1 MNKEEITDAYVKYI
15 RTLNSLDDKFLT
27 DIIRKAIEKD
37 PEQLDIFERL
47 LFKKEKIKLSTLTFA
62 QSAKFKDDESDFKD
76 TGTEINIYVENGC
89 FSTGELKKLT
99 QCIRE
104 IEQNNT
110 ERLIKIWMDTPEK
123 TVEEMEDVINSAKP
137 GFPHK
142 MVLKGPRLTD
152 NDDWTKF

>member
-1 MNKEEITDAYVKYI
+1 MNKD
-15 RTLNSLDDKFLT
+15 
-27 DIIRKAIEKD
+27 DIIKDYIKHLRNMAILNDEDLTKIMNKPVETD
-37 PEQLDIFERL
+37 PENLDTLKKIL
-47 LFKKEKIKLSTLTFA
+47 YDKEKIKFMTLTFA
-62 QSAKFKDDESDFKD
+62 QSSKFKDNDSDFKD

-89 FSTGELKKLT
+89 LSANELKKLT

-123 TVEEMEDVINSAKP
+123 TVEEMEDVIGSVKP
-137 GFPHK
+137 GFPHT

-152 NDDWTKF
+152 NDDLTKF